1 MLHWWLIVSKGKL
14 DNMPAW
20 SYSSIKTFDQ
30 CPKKYYH
37 LKVAKDVKDTAGPE
51 ADYGTQ
57 AHEAAEHYIKH
68 GTPIPGKFK
77 IMRSVV
83 ETLAKFPGE
92 KHTELK
98 LGVRKTATGYE
109 PTTFFAKDVWWRGI
123 VDLLITN
130 GKTAHM
136 VDYKTGKNAKYA
148 DMKQLDL
155 MAGAVF
161 VHYPEIQK
169 IKSGL
174 AFVVSDEFPKKT
186 HTREHTDTY
195 FSVFDNQLEQLENAM
210 DSGMW
215 NAKTSPLCGWC
226 PVTTCEH
233 YRPRR

>member
-1 MLHWWLIVSKGKL
+1 
-14 DNMPAW
+14 MPAW

-77 IMRSVV
+77 IMRPVV
-83 ETLAKFPGE
+83 ETLAKFPGD

-98 LGVRKTATGYE
+98 LGVRKTDTGYE

-123 VDLLITN
+123 VDLLIVN
-130 GKTAHM
+130 GSTAHM

-155 MAGAVF
+155 MAGAIF
-161 VHYPEIQK
+161 VHFPEVMK

-174 AFVVSDEFPKKT
+174 AFVVSNEFPKKT
-186 HTREHTDTY
+186 HTREHVDTY
-195 FSVFDNQLEQLENAM
+195 FSVFDKQLEQLEDAT

-215 NAKTSPLCGWC
+215 NTKTSGLCSFC
-226 PVTTCEH
+226 PVTSCEH